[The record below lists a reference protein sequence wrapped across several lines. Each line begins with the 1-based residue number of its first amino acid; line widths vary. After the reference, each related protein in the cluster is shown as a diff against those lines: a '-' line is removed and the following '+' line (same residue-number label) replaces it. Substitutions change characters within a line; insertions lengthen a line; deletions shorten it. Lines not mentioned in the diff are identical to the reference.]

1 MKLEREAL
9 GWGEKKIKAGGYGVQ
24 VHMKGKR
31 E

>member
-1 MKLEREAL
+1 MKLEREAM
-9 GWGEKKIKAGGYGVQ
+9 GWGEKEIKAGDCRVQ